1 MNLTNYYNTNIVGHY
16 PGNEN
21 SIQTTCTIE
30 YLIDCGFPEKEILK
44 IMNEIT
50 PRDALVP
57 DMLPENLWN
66 NSLLKKGD
74 FYLHK
79 ELRLNPAGP
88 VIDSKTGKEISSNLY
103 NEMKIR
109 YTTKDLLNYFYE
121 TLKIMPELRHEKRDM
136 AQFSNLIERYGRFD
150 NVRAVEIM
158 LDIIDQISFE
168 HKNVFTPFDL
178 DVSWRVME
186 AYERLKYAK
195 MKPDAT
201 IMWRKEPA
209 KQLGE

>member
-16 PGNEN
+16 PGDEN
-21 SIQTTCTIE
+21 SRQTTCTIE

-50 PRDALVP
+50 PRDSFVP
-57 DMLPENLWN
+57 NMLPENLWN

-88 VIDSKTGKEISSNLY
+88 VIDSKTGREISSNLY
-103 NEMKIR
+103 NEMKIK
-109 YTTKDLLNYFYE
+109 YTTKDLLDYFYK
-121 TLKIMPELRHEKRDM
+121 TLRIMPELRHEKRDM
-136 AQFSNLIERYGRFD
+136 AQFNNLIERYGKFD

-178 DVSWRVME
+178 DVSWRIME

-195 MKPDAT
+195 MKPGAT
-201 IMWRKEPA
+201 IMWRKEPT